1 MQRAI
6 GPMLGLAL
14 GGLGCALLTPYPG
27 GGDPGDALAE
37 GGSGSP
43 FDSGKAQDPLFDPA
57 IDNSV
62 SIITNVQKVIA
73 IPGSAFTID
82 LSFSAEN
89 SNVVGGGI
97 QFPGSD
103 EVQWTFIEGLEGT
116 QSGDIR
122 FGYVVAKEV
131 CADIPN
137 LCHEIVTTQFAVARN
152 SGGGDID
159 GDGTKD
165 GEFVVSPGKE
175 VSVVLQCATCDSP
188 SCQDLLPPE
197 ECFFCGQPDVCVEYF
212 DRCLD
217 EGKPNF
223 GMSEA
228 DLFDS
233 LFGAT
238 GILWS
243 TVSGCS
249 LGEAACENAQQDA
262 EAMPDVCGL

>member
-6 GPMLGLAL
+6 GPCLGLAL

-27 GGDPGDALAE
+27 GGDPVEAIVDGA
-37 GGSGSP
+37 GNSP
-43 FDSGKAQDPLFDPA
+43 FDTGMAQDSLFDPA
-57 IDNSV
+57 IDKSV
-62 SIITNVQKVIA
+62 TIVSNIDDVIA

-82 LSFSAEN
+82 LSFIAEN

-97 QFPGSD
+97 RFPGSE
-103 EVQWTFIEGLEGT
+103 EVQWTFIEGLEGMP
-116 QSGDIR
+116 SGDIR

-131 CADIPN
+131 CEGIPN
-137 LCHEIVTTQFAVARN
+137 LCHEIITTQFAVARN
-152 SGGGDID
+152 DGGGDID

-175 VSVVLQCATCDSP
+175 VRVILQCATCDSQ

-197 ECFFCGQPDVCVEYF
+197 ECFFCEQAPVCNEYF
-212 DRCLD
+212 ERCLA

-228 DLFDS
+228 DLFES
-233 LFGAT
+233 LFGVD

-243 TVSGCS
+243 TVAGCS
-249 LGEAACENAQQDA
+249 LGEKACENAQKDA
-262 EAMPDVCGL
+262 ETEPDVCGL

>member
-6 GPMLGLAL
+6 GPALGLAL
-14 GGLGCALLTPYPG
+14 GGVGCALLTPYPG
-27 GGDPGDALAE
+27 GGDPVDAIVE
-37 GGSGSP
+37 GAGSSP
-43 FDSGKAQDPLFDPA
+43 FDTGDSRDPLFDPA
-57 IDNSV
+57 IDDSV
-62 SIITNVQKVIA
+62 SIVSNIDTVIA

-82 LSFSAEN
+82 LSFVAEN

-103 EVQWTFIEGLEGT
+103 EVQWTFIDGLEGMA
-116 QSGDIR
+116 SGDIR

-131 CADIPN
+131 CNDIPN
-137 LCHEIVTTQFAVARN
+137 LCHEIITTQFAVARN
-152 SGGGDID
+152 EGGGDID
-159 GDGTKD
+159 GDGARD

-175 VSVVLQCATCDSP
+175 VTVVLQCATCDSQ

-197 ECFFCGQPDVCVEYF
+197 ECFFCGQPEVCGDYF
-212 DRCLD
+212 DRCLA
-217 EGKPNF
+217 EGQPNF

-233 LFGAT
+233 LFGEN

-243 TVSGCS
+243 SVAGCS
-249 LGEAACENAQQDA
+249 LGEAACENAQENA
-262 EAMPDVCGL
+262 ETEPDVCGL